1 MVLFFYNLYIMIN
14 NFYDAALWKL
24 PKSQIGPRQL
34 QSHPS
39 HTNALRNLGTII
51 GIGIEIVVDAI
62 VDVVADAFTAATDV
76 GDVALP
82 EMVSAQV
89 GFLTKKITKLFAA
102 FSIWEG
108 VGGFNYW
115 LNSRPGQGGNN
126 WMTDILNFGL
136 PILGAGKAI
145 KEIPNERLNARLI
158 KSFEKLKKSS
168 NIREKQLMD
177 QLINQYNPLH
187 DANDVFFE
195 KRVNEINENRLVVI
209 NLEKQLVNIGIIK
222 TPIIGDVGE
231 DIFEDNRQTLE
242 FESFLRKIGFNE
254 QEIKEL
260 IPLLSTKNRES
271 LNEGLNLIY
280 KKIIESNKYSPEIT
294 QELLSMIQE
303 AIDTNVMKDNVSAI
317 VAAFKAINK
326 KYKIMEASSRETY
339 LSKFGIKPYMTTS
352 QKMRRFLASHKF
364 RHDYVDRLKYLNP
377 SMAARKPINY
387 AYRQLEKI
395 FGKYFKKMFSDDT
408 KQVIKKGFKLSKREI
423 KRMIRKG
430 ETINLNSQW
439 LNSLRVIKPS
449 PELNL
454 TLITFDEKITYGK
467 EPVFIWATIKEL
479 EELIRS
485 PGRTYINKFAISRG
499 GKSVGVL
506 GLFGIKG
513 NKFANK
519 VFSNVF
525 QFLPIQ
531 AVRNVLSVLGNFKR
545 EIPKMKNGTYFK
557 TYLDD
562 YRKAFI
568 NYGIGRA
575 TRLIAR
581 GILAPALTNSGIFDK
596 AFAKAFKT
604 NDLGKIRREV
614 RRFVGMELQ
623 RYGTATFSY
632 GIKNELKGQSFTHG
646 LGNRLTYAITRTPR
660 DQIAHYE
667 RERTHGNQSFGVKQ
681 IRYLRITKIYR
692 RIPNTFMSKNFKKR
706 FY

>member
-24 PKSQIGPRQL
+24 PKSRIGYTQL
-34 QSHPS
+34 AQPHPS

-51 GIGIEIVVDAI
+51 GIGIEIIVDAVI
-62 VDVVADAFTAATDV
+62 DVVADAFTASTDV

-82 EMVSAQV
+82 EMISSQV
-89 GFLTKKITKLFAA
+89 AFLSKKIGKLVAA
-102 FSIWEG
+102 VSIWEG

-145 KEIPNERLNARLI
+145 KEIPKARLF
-158 KSFEKLKKSS
+158 KSFKKLKKLSS
-168 NIREKQLMD
+168 EREEQIK
-177 QLINQYNPLH
+177 
-187 DANDVFFE
+187 
-195 KRVNEINENRLVVI
+195 EIVLLRIKTGNVDSKYIQKKADEIIENRLFVKKMSKIV
-209 NLEKQLVNIGIIK
+209 ENIAIK
-222 TPIIGDVGE
+222 KRNIIIGDISDDV
-231 DIFEDNRQTLE
+231 FEDNRQTLE

-254 QEIKEL
+254 QEIKLL

-596 AFAKAFKT
+596 AFAKVFKT